1 MPIFDTRYT
10 VRAVSGGNVSASETT
25 QYIRDP
31 HTSVVEKSILI
42 RRCAVGREV
51 PDVSEYRN
59 ACIFEGKQS

>member
-1 MPIFDTRYT
+1 L
-10 VRAVSGGNVSASETT
+10 RAVSGGNVSTSETT

-31 HTSVVEKSILI
+31 HSDVAEKSILI
-42 RRCAVGREV
+42 RGCAVGREV